1 MPQKEAVS
9 TTEPCSHLK
18 ATPLAEHF
26 KFRFT
31 PSPRTIPNHSTC
43 GEPTFGFAHVGLKRT
58 SSSPVVFG
66 NGRTHTGEVDGSGGS
81 RLANYCL
88 RASTSLKKTKTQ
100 QRQKPALLSRVEKH
114 FSDIIV
120 NEWVA
125 DGGEGWGET
134 LFLPCT
140 PRPQSSSDSLKNRL
154 YSRQGKE
161 CTRPGMKIVF
171 KF

>member
-1 MPQKEAVS
+1 MFWCLSYKLLMIDPWILLNVPVVLSCNLVFLAWLHENFQSMWTHIWKTCCLLQASLSKIMPQKEAVS

-31 PSPRTIPNHSTC
+31 PSPRVNPNHSAC
-43 GEPTFGFAHVGLKRT
+43 GEPAFGFAHVGLKRT

-88 RASTSLKKTKTQ
+88 RASTS
-100 QRQKPALLSRVEKH
+100 
-114 FSDIIV
+114 
-120 NEWVA
+120 
-125 DGGEGWGET
+125 
-134 LFLPCT
+134 
-140 PRPQSSSDSLKNRL
+140 
-154 YSRQGKE
+154 
-161 CTRPGMKIVF
+161 
-171 KF
+171 